1 MEKIVFKD
9 SNQFR
14 NLIRFL
20 KEFASETTVFISGN
34 KLIFQSN
41 DVFNKIFLKSIL
53 EIENT
58 YLENKNISF
67 NINILNLYK
76 ILLSSNRLSQISF
89 TLNDNQIFFE
99 FKNKNIIKKSVISIN
114 YKNIDIKDLYTDLK
128 YTIEINTQELYDI
141 LKKCYNISNTVK
153 INIIKDNINFISVG
167 DFASIDIKK
176 NIKFVEDVNLDL
188 FFELDKLLFACKLN
202 KISKNLQLNFEEE
215 KPIQIKIFDNNIKI
229 IILLTQKNIENH

>member
-153 INIIKDNINFISVG
+153 INIIKDNINFISV
-167 DFASIDIKK
+167 FNTK
-176 NIKFVEDVNLDL
+176 N
-188 FFELDKLLFACKLN
+188 
-202 KISKNLQLNFEEE
+202 S
-215 KPIQIKIFDNNIKI
+215 
-229 IILLTQKNIENH
+229 IILIISPT